1 MMIASKNPR
10 VFIVDDEPDVCWVLK
25 ILLQKHDYQVDIEE
39 SGKRALARLK
49 KSGHLYQL
57 VLLDAKL
64 SDIEG
69 VDLARLIRS
78 ETACKAPI
86 LLVSGYFYQDDSMVQ
101 DSMRNGLISGFVT
114 KPFRH
119 EDLLQA
125 IETVLELSR
134 NDTTGL

>member
-1 MMIASKNPR
+1 MIELNNLR

-25 ILLQKHDYQVDIEE
+25 ILLQKQSYLVDIEE
-39 SGKRALARLK
+39 SGNRALARLK

-86 LLVSGYFYQDDSMVQ
+86 LLVSGYYYKDDSMVQ

-125 IETVLELSR
+125 IETVLEQLR